1 MKLFENIFTGGS
13 SVEIAAPVAGKLVG
27 IGEVKD
33 DVFRK
38 EVLGKGI
45 AIIPSGNR
53 FVSPVDGTV
62 GTIFP
67 TGHGVAVISNEGAEI
82 LIHVGLDTV
91 KLQGKHFTVYVEEG
105 QKVKRG
111 ELLLEAEIKQIEA
124 EGYDIVTPIV
134 VCNSYD
140 FFEYQAAEPGE
151 IWQGENILRFKRK
164 KG

>member
-1 MKLFENIFTGGS
+1 MKLFENLFTGGGR
-13 SVEIAAPVAGKLVG
+13 VEISAPVTGKLIC

-33 DVFRK
+33 DVFSK

-53 FVSPVDGTV
+53 FVSPTDGTV

-82 LIHVGLDTV
+82 LIHIGIDTV
-91 KLQGKHFTVYVEEG
+91 KLQGKHFTVHVKEG

-111 ELLLEAEIKQIEA
+111 ELLLEAQIKQIEA

-134 VCNSYD
+134 ICNSYD

-151 IWQGENILRFKRK
+151 IRQGENILRFKRE